1 MNKKVVCYARFSSS
15 KQREESITIQ
25 LEKINEYCR
34 SHNLEIVG
42 QYIDEAQSGT
52 SDRRTN
58 FQKLIRDAEEH
69 LWDYVVVYKMDRFSR
84 SVSDALHYQKIL
96 QGHGIEI
103 LSVIEDF
110 DNETPEGG
118 FFNLITMG
126 MSQLYVQNLRR
137 SVMAGLFQNA
147 KRAMATGGIPPLGY
161 QYNAE
166 KILEINPI
174 EAEIVRII
182 FDMAANGN
190 SYAEIA
196 LRLNNESRSTKIGKP
211 FNANFTDI
219 LKNRKYIGEYVYNRS
234 TSKSSDGKRNNHN
247 NKAEFE
253 IIRIPNSH
261 PRIVDQQTFIKVQEI
276 LRRRQFRKGQSRLKS
291 KYMLAGRIRC
301 SACGKAFF
309 GDVSYGG
316 RNKKPRFRYLCG
328 SKSTTPCLTKDL
340 NMGSM
345 DGFVIEFLH
354 RYILNTKMSKQW
366 LEITKD
372 TLDRFKLSSRE
383 KLKELKAKALQKEKE
398 IDNLIQKTGE
408 ARRNSERLIVEQ
420 IRSLDI
426 EQANLSTEA
435 NAMEIELS
443 RLIRPTQKN
452 ITKFMKDAL
461 STLKKDPQLIA
472 RNFIKRIIAGTSEVT
487 FEFDLRH
494 FAGVENLI
502 FDIVIPVV
510 VPRELIVKSKF
521 LTWDYDFK
529 QVNYRPKVES
539 SRVKLLSEKDLPQ
552 S

>member
-34 SHNLEIVG
+34 NHNLEIVG

-52 SDRRTN
+52 SDRRTS
-58 FQKLIRDAEEH
+58 FQRMIRDAEER

-96 QGHGIEI
+96 QGFGVEI

-147 KRAMATGGIPPLGY
+147 KRGMATGGIPPLGY
-161 QYNAE
+161 NFNNE
-166 KILEINPI
+166 KTLEINPL
-174 EAEIVRII
+174 EAETIKII
-182 FDMAANGN
+182 FDMASKGH

-196 LRLNNESRSTKIGKP
+196 SRLNAEGRTSKVGKP
-211 FNANFTDI
+211 FSANFTDL

-234 TSKSSDGKRNNHN
+234 TAKSLDGKRNNHN

-253 IIRIPNSH
+253 IIRIPNAH
-261 PRIVDQQTFIKVQEI
+261 PRIVDQQTFVKVQEV
-276 LRRRQFRKGQSRLKS
+276 LRRRQFRKGQPRLVS

-301 SACGKAFF
+301 AACGRAFF
-309 GDVSYGG
+309 GDVAYGG
-316 RNKKPRFRYLCG
+316 RNKAPRFRYLCG
-328 SKSTTPCLTKDL
+328 SKSTTPCQTKDL

-345 DGFVIEFLH
+345 DGFVKEFLQ
-354 RYILNTKMSKQW
+354 RYLLNTKLTKKW
-366 LEITKD
+366 LEITKER
-372 TLDRFKLSSRE
+372 LDGFKSSSRE
-383 KLKELKAKALQKEKE
+383 KLKGLKLKALEKEKE
-398 IDNLIQKTGE
+398 IDDLIQKAGE
-408 ARRNSERLIVEQ
+408 ARRNSERLIIEQ

-435 NAMEIELS
+435 NALEIELS
-443 RLIRPTQKN
+443 RLIRPTQIIISKV
-452 ITKFMKDAL
+452 MKDSL
-461 STLKKDPQLIA
+461 PRLKKDPQLIA
-472 RNFIKRIIAGTSEVT
+472 RKFIRKIVAGNSEVI

-494 FAGVENLI
+494 FAGVENLV

-510 VPRELIVKSKF
+510 VPRELIVKSRF

-529 QVNYRPKVES
+529 QVNYRPKIES
-539 SRVKLLSEKDLPQ
+539 SRVKLLSDLDLIQ